1 MSKTVEII
9 IFVTKPPCTV
19 CNRAEKVAKK
29 VQKKFGED
37 KVKIRTP
44 WCLDEEAKKYDVSLA
59 PTVVVGNEII
69 AEGEVPYPEVLEEV
83 IKENLEAD

>member
-1 MSKTVEII
+1 MTKPVEII
-9 IFVTKPPCTV
+9 IFVTKPPCSV

-37 KVKIRTP
+37 KVQIRTP

-59 PTVVVGNEII
+59 PTVIVGNEII
-69 AEGEVPYPEVLEEV
+69 AEGEVPYPQVLEEV
-83 IKENLEAD
+83 IKENLEEK